1 MDCRLKK
8 PELVAPGGSLEKLKT
23 AALYGAD
30 SVYIG
35 APGLSLRTRSHDFIL
50 DEIKLAAEF
59 LHKNDKK
66 IYLALNIF
74 PRNYQLSEIKGFIGD
89 VAGIPVDALIISD
102 PGVLSIAR
110 EKAPDIPIHLST
122 QANTTNLASVQ
133 FWHKQGVKRIILAR
147 ELSLDEISEINLQTG
162 CEIEVFVHGAMCL
175 AYSGRCLLS
184 SYMTGRSANLGDCA
198 HSCRW
203 KYALQEETRPD
214 EYFPI
219 EEDINGS
226 YLLSSYDLCVI
237 QSIPEIIRS
246 GVTAVKIEG
255 RMKSQYYVAA
265 VTRIYREAI
274 DQCFKEVSAGCNS
287 RDVGIRKEWLDE
299 LYKVSH
305 RPYCTGFFFGRPEK
319 NPDEEAYY
327 NQVFNNGYIRG
338 YRYLGYVDE
347 ALENRPDVESL
358 SNSEPTYLAKIAAK
372 NKISL
377 GSVVEI
383 MGHSTSQDFSHLIS
397 ELYDINFNPI
407 SEANPGQYIILKTNK
422 CVGERFMLRVNI
434 EGLHERLRNDANRL
448 FV

>member
-1 MDCRLKK
+1 MIKMDCQLKK

-30 SVYIG
+30 AVYVG
-35 APGLSLRTRSHDFIL
+35 VPGLSLRTRSHDFIL

-74 PRNYQLSEIKGFIGD
+74 PRNYQLSEIKGFID
-89 VAGIPVDALIISD
+89 KVASIPVDALIISD

-122 QANTTNLASVQ
+122 QANTTNPASVQ
-133 FWHKQGVKRIILAR
+133 FWHKQGVRRIILAR
-147 ELSLDEISEINLQTG
+147 ELSLNEISEINLQTG
-162 CEIEVFVHGAMCL
+162 CETEVFVHGAMCL

-203 KYALQEETRPD
+203 KYALQEETRTN

-219 EEDINGS
+219 EEDNNGS
-226 YLLSSYDLCVI
+226 YILSSYDLCTI
-237 QSIPEIIRS
+237 QYIPEIIRS

-255 RMKSQYYVAA
+255 RMKSQYYVGA

-274 DQCFKEVSAGCNS
+274 DQYFKEVSSGDNS
-287 RDVGIRKEWLDE
+287 KEVGIRKEWLDE
-299 LYKVSH
+299 LHKVSH
-305 RPYCTGFFFGRPEK
+305 RPYCAGFFFGRPEK
-319 NPDEEAYY
+319 DPGEDAYY
-327 NQVFNNGYIRG
+327 HNQVFNNGYIRG
-338 YRYLGYVDE
+338 YRYLGYVEE
-347 ALENRPDVESL
+347 ALKNRPDVESL
-358 SNSEPTYLAKIAAK
+358 SNNSEPTYAAKIAVK

-377 GSVVEI
+377 GSIVEI
-383 MGHSTSQDFSHLIS
+383 MGCSTSQDFYHLIS
-397 ELYDINFNPI
+397 ELYDINLNPVT
-407 SEANPGQYIILKTNK
+407 EANPGQYIILKTNK
-422 CVGERFMLRVNI
+422 YVEQGFMLRVKS
-434 EGLHERLRNDANRL
+434 GRD
-448 FV
+448 V